1 MNHPADA
8 GPAAIAAS
16 LRATWDRLRLDGI
29 DPAATFSAAWA
40 DALDDAIRALAKPFI
55 ETHPTLAVVALGS
68 YSRRHL
74 TPFSDVDLLLGHYGV
89 DQDVQSAFVKTV
101 VYPLWDAGLTV
112 GYAVHSPKTAV
123 AQADHDV
130 KTATALLETRTIIGD
145 KSFGPSV
152 ARAVAQRFKAR
163 GRQFVTALL
172 DADAQRRQ
180 VSGDSA
186 EALEPDLKNGAGG
199 VRDVQSLR
207 WLAAALV
214 GEPRLD
220 ALVSA
225 GYLGA
230 PDLPRIVEAERRLVV
245 TRCALHLALASDQ
258 PNPVPQRSPRITD
271 VLRMDLQDTAAT
283 VRGVTDTADA
293 LAPHLLLQSTY
304 LDTRTI
310 NHMYSRATPLI
321 AADMRRGFRRRR
333 RPAEQHVD
341 GFELVDGVMRLAE
354 PMVLDAPDFAVRL
367 FVALVATGS
376 VLDRRSAATIRRFTD
391 SIAAGGPNPWRFT
404 YDTRAQFVTALS
416 RGRVILRALAELD
429 DVGVITA
436 LMPEWAPLRARPQRN
451 PYHRYALDR
460 HAFYAVAELGEL
472 IRNEAWASD
481 VYANVVDRDALWL
494 GTLLHDVGKALGEP
508 HEQTGVGLALVLA
521 DRFQVADET
530 KRMIATLVALH
541 LVLPH
546 TSRTRDIAD
555 PALARDIAAQVGD
568 TTTLA
573 SLQLLAVAD
582 GRATGPT
589 AASTWTQ
596 ELLTRLVRKV
606 YAVLDDRDP
615 DSTVDGAHNT
625 AAVAQQ
631 IAPELGCDAAAVRE
645 HLAMLPQRYAAAMTP
660 RAIVRHALMTHSRPD
675 AVEVR
680 TRVTAGTDDPDGFV
694 GIDELD
700 VVALDNPGW
709 FAKVAGVVSMHG
721 GSIVAADAFTRSD
734 GIAIETF
741 KVRPPEAAVSSW
753 WARVEGDLDEAASG
767 RLAVRA
773 RVLKEAKNRKT
784 ALSTPV
790 ATTVSATRDSS
801 GANTILEVRTQDRPG
816 VLYSIAQTLAELQVN
831 IVVARIQTPGDEA
844 VDVFTVRNPQG
855 EPCDEHH
862 LGEIE
867 FGICAA
873 LELLQDLSA

>member
-1 MNHPADA
+1 MNHSADA
-8 GPAAIAAS
+8 GPTAIAAA
-16 LRATWDRLRLDGI
+16 LRATWDRLRLDGH
-29 DPAATFSAAWA
+29 DPAATFSARWA
-40 DALDDAIRALAKPFI
+40 DALDDAIIALAAPFI
-55 ETHPTLAVVALGS
+55 AANPTCAVVALGS

-74 TPFSDVDLLLGHYGV
+74 TPFSDVDLLLGHNGAN
-89 DQDVQSAFVKTV
+89 QDVQSAFVKAV
-101 VYPLWDAGLTV
+101 IYPLWDAGLTV
-112 GYAVHSPKTAV
+112 GYAVHTPKTALT
-123 AQADHDV
+123 QADADV
-130 KTATALLETRTIIGD
+130 KTATALLELRTIIGD

-152 ARAVAQRFKAR
+152 ARSTAQRFKTR
-163 GRQFVTALL
+163 GRQFVTAIL
-172 DADAQRRQ
+172 DADSQRREA
-180 VSGDSA
+180 SGDSA

-199 VRDVQSLR
+199 IRDVQSLR

-230 PDLPRIVEAERRLVV
+230 PDLPRLVEAERRLVV
-245 TRCALHLALASDQ
+245 TRSALHLALAAADNEPQ
-258 PNPVPQRSPRITD
+258 PQRTPRITD
-271 VLRMDLQDTAAT
+271 VLRLDLQDAVAA
-283 VRGVTDTADA
+283 VRGVTDTADG
-293 LAPHLLLQSTY
+293 LAPHHLLQSTY
-304 LDTRTI
+304 LATRTI
-310 NHMYSRATPLI
+310 NHMYVRATPLI
-321 AADMRRGFRRRR
+321 AADTRRGLRRRR
-333 RPAEQHVD
+333 RPAEQHID
-341 GFELVDGVMRLAE
+341 SFELVDGVLRL
-354 PMVLDAPDFAVRL
+354 PDTMLIDTPDFPVRL
-367 FVALVATGS
+367 FTALVTTGA
-376 VLDRRSAATIRRFTD
+376 VLDRRSAATIRRFTET
-391 SIAAGGPNPWRFT
+391 IATTGHNPWRFT
-404 YDTRAQFVTALS
+404 VDTRAQFVVALS
-416 RGRVILRALAELD
+416 RGRVILKALAELD
-429 DVGVITA
+429 DVGIITA

-481 VYANVVDRDALWL
+481 VYANVVDREALWL
-494 GTLLHDVGKALGEP
+494 GTLLHDVGKVLGEP
-508 HEQTGVGLALVLA
+508 HEQTGIPLAMALA
-521 DRFQVADET
+521 DRLKAAAET

-555 PALARDIAAQVGD
+555 PALARDIAAQVGN

-582 GRATGPT
+582 ARATGPT

-625 AAVAQQ
+625 ASVAQQ
-631 IAPELGCDAAAVRE
+631 IAPELGCDGAAVRE

-660 RAIVRHALMTHSRPD
+660 RAIVRHALMTRTRPN

-709 FAKVAGVVSMHG
+709 FAKVAGVVAMHG

-741 KVRPPEAAVSSW
+741 KVRPPEASLSSW

-773 RVLKEAKNRKT
+773 RVLKEAKSRRSVAT
-784 ALSTPV
+784 TPV
-790 ATTVSATRDSS
+790 ATTVTASRDSS
-801 GANTILEVRTQDRPG
+801 EANTVLEVRTADRPG
-816 VLYSIAQTLAELQVN
+816 VLYTIAQTLAELQVN
-831 IVVARIQTPGDEA
+831 IVVARIQTPGGEA
-844 VDVFTVRNPQG
+844 VDVFTMRNPQG

-862 LGEIE
+862 LAEIE

-873 LELLQDLSA
+873 LELLADMSA

>member
-8 GPAAIAAS
+8 GPAAIAVS
-16 LRATWDRLRLDGI
+16 LRATWNRLRLDGN
-29 DPAATFSAAWA
+29 DPAATFSARWA
-40 DALDDAIRALAKPFI
+40 DALDNAVGALAEAFI
-55 ETHPTLAVVALGS
+55 AANPTCSVVALGS

-89 DQDVQSAFVKTV
+89 DQAVQSAFVKAV
-101 VYPLWDAGLTV
+101 IYPLWDAGLTV
-112 GYAVHSPKTAV
+112 GYAVHTPKSAL
-123 AQADHDV
+123 AQAEGEL
-130 KTATALLETRTIIGD
+130 KTATALLELRTITGD
-145 KSFGPSV
+145 KNFGPGV
-152 ARAVAQRFKAR
+152 ARAVSQRLKTR
-163 GRQFVTALL
+163 GHKFVAALL
-172 DADAQRRQ
+172 DADSERRKAG
-180 VSGDSA
+180 GDSA

-199 VRDVQSLR
+199 IRDVQSLR

-230 PDLPRIVEAERRLVV
+230 PDLPRLVEAERRLVV
-245 TRCALHLALASDQ
+245 TRSALHLALAKHDKQ
-258 PNPVPQRSPRITD
+258 PVPQRSPRITD
-271 VLRMDLQDTAAT
+271 VLRLDLQDAVAS
-283 VRGVTDTADA
+283 VRGVTDTTDA
-293 LAPHLLLQSTY
+293 LAPHLLLQATY

-310 NHMYSRATPLI
+310 NHMYVRAAPLI
-321 AADMRRGFRRRR
+321 AADMRRGLRRRR

-341 GFELVDGVMRLAE
+341 VFELVDGVLRLSDGA
-354 PMVLDAPDFAVRL
+354 VLEAHDFAVRL
-367 FVALVATGS
+367 FVALVATGA
-376 VLDRRSAATIRRFTD
+376 VLDRRSAATIRQFTETFG
-391 SIAAGGPNPWRFT
+391 AAAPSPWRFT
-404 YDTRAQFVTALS
+404 YETRTQFVAALS
-416 RGRVILRALAELD
+416 RGRPILRALAELD

-494 GTLLHDVGKALGEP
+494 GTLLHDVGKVLGEP
-508 HEQTGVGLALVLA
+508 HEQTGIGLAKVLA
-521 DRFQVADET
+521 DRFQVAAET
-530 KRMIATLVALH
+530 KAIIATLVALH

-546 TSRTRDIAD
+546 SSRTRDIAD
-555 PALARDIAAQVGD
+555 PALARDIAQQVGD
-568 TTTLA
+568 TATLA

-582 GRATGPT
+582 ARATGPA

-606 YAVLDDRDP
+606 HAVLDDRDP

-625 AAVAQQ
+625 ASVAQQ

-660 RAIVRHALMTHSRPD
+660 RAIVRHALMTRTRPD

-694 GIDELD
+694 GMDELD
-700 VVALDNPGW
+700 VVAVDNPGW
-709 FAKVAGVVSMHG
+709 FAKVAGVVAMHG

-734 GIAIETF
+734 SIAIETF

-773 RVLKEAKNRKT
+773 RVLKEAKHRRHVT
-784 ALSTPV
+784 ATPV
-790 ATTVSATRDSS
+790 ATTVTATRDAS
-801 GANTILEVRTQDRPG
+801 GANTVLEVHTADRPG
-816 VLYSIAQTLAELQVN
+816 VLYTIAQTLAELQVN

-844 VDVFTVRNPQG
+844 VDVFTVRNSQG
-855 EPCDEHH
+855 KPCDEDH
-862 LGEIE
+862 LAEIE

-873 LELLQDLSA
+873 LELLADLSA